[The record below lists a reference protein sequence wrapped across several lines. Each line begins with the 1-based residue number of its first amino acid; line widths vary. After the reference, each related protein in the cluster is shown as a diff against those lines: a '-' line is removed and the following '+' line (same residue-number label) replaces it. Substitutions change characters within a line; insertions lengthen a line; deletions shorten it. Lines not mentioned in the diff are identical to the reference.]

1 MPSFHEKQWQFLVKS
16 LALGKVSHA
25 YLFSGQH
32 ELGKKEL
39 ALEFAKLV
47 NCSDNNL
54 EKRPCKECPS
64 CRETR
69 KGCHPDFLLLEI
81 KEAEEQKQINMIRD
95 LALWLSLRPAL
106 GAYKVVI
113 IDQLQNFSFEAQS
126 ALLKI
131 LEEPSGEAIILI
143 ISDQSELLLSTIVS
157 RAQEIKFFPWSAA
170 KIVSLLVSKGANLAE
185 AQEISYFAFGRSRR
199 AINLLTE
206 KSTALENQKKCY
218 RDFSVRF
225 GQGIAGWFKGVE
237 IATATK
243 DAGENGEA
251 PLQLLENW
259 LNFLRIAFLQ
269 RIGAQGV
276 APLDKISQQLLSKT
290 NSVSLTKMKNF
301 LMALERTNYLLLRT
315 SVNPRLALENAI
327 LELF

>member
-1 MPSFHEKQWQFLVKS
+1 MVFHEKQWQFLVKS

-25 YLFSGQH
+25 YLFSGQQ

-39 ALEFAKLV
+39 AFEFAKLV
-47 NCSDNNL
+47 NCSGNNL
-54 EKRPCKECPS
+54 EKRPCEECPS

-95 LALWLSLRPAL
+95 LSVWLSMRPAL

-131 LEEPSGEAIILI
+131 LEEPQGEAIILI
-143 ISDQSELLLSTIVS
+143 ISDQQELLLSTIVS
-157 RAQEIKFFPWSAA
+157 RAQEIKFFPWHTA
-170 KIVSLLVSKGANLAE
+170 KIVNLLVSKGANLAE
-185 AQEISYFAFGRSRR
+185 AQEISYFAFGRPRK
-199 AINLLTE
+199 AINLLAE
-206 KSTALENQKKCY
+206 KSTALEISKKY
-218 RDFSVRF
+218 YKDFSARF
-225 GQGIAGWFKGVE
+225 GQSIAGWFKE
-237 IATATK
+237 A
-243 DAGENGEA
+243 DQEA

-259 LNFLRIAFLQ
+259 LNFSRIAFLQ
-269 RIGAQGV
+269 RIGVKDA
-276 APLDKISQQLLSKT
+276 AFLDKISQPLLSKT
-290 NSVSLTKMKNF
+290 SSVPLIKMRNF
-301 LMALERTNYLLLRT
+301 LVALERTNYLLLRT